1 MTKESRRK
9 LMIRLNSEEKRLV
22 KKLEERKQ
30 INTPSVP
37 NGGNRTSKNTGA
49 AKGSQA
55 KTKNNEFF
63 RDLSVKI
70 PRQTGNQSAISPT
83 KLRNTNNSSSPCSMQ
98 KIKIK
103 QKIAAGNERRL
114 TKITPTSNLK
124 KGIPKQVS
132 QLSDSSSP

>member
-37 NGGNRTSKNTGA
+37 NGGNRTSKHTGA
-49 AKGSQA
+49 SKGSQA
-55 KTKNNEFF
+55 KTKDNEFF

-70 PRQTGNQSAISPT
+70 PRQTGNQSAI
-83 KLRNTNNSSSPCSMQ
+83 
-98 KIKIK
+98 
-103 QKIAAGNERRL
+103 
-114 TKITPTSNLK
+114 
-124 KGIPKQVS
+124 
-132 QLSDSSSP
+132 